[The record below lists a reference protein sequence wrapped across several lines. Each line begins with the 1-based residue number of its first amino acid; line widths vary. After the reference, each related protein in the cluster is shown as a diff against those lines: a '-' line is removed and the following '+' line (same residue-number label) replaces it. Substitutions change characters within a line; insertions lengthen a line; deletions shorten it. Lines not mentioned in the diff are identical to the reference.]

1 MICFLSGVQ
10 EVRISRT
17 EPTDVVVILEN
28 IAAVVTI
35 FKITFRDLQENLS
48 SAKVVNLNVMYDQE
62 N

>member
-1 MICFLSGVQ
+1 MICFVSSVQ
-10 EVRISRT
+10 EVRMLRT
-17 EPTDVVVILEN
+17 EPTDVVVIRGN